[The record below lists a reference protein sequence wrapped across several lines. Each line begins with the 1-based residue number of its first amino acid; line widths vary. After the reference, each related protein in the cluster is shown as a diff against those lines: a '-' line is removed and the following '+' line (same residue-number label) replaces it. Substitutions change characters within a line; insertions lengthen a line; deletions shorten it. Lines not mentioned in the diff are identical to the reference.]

1 MFGGCA
7 EVVQWRGRKGS
18 YKIHVLVKTVSGIFD
33 YREIASLFGVG
44 VKPVS
49 IAQFMHITKSLLGVS
64 IVSSDFILCVLWN
77 ADASKDADDRNDN
90 QQFYECE
97 A

>member
-7 EVVQWRGRKGS
+7 EVFPRCSRKRCYNIG
-18 YKIHVLVKTVSGIFD
+18 VLVKTVSGIFD
-33 YREIASLFGVG
+33 YREVTPLRGVS
-44 VKPVS
+44 VSPVS
-49 IAQFMHITKSLLGVS
+49 IAEQMNIMESLLGMSV
-64 IVSSDFILCVLWN
+64 IASDFILGVLWN
-77 ADASKDADDRNDN
+77 ADASKDADDGNYN